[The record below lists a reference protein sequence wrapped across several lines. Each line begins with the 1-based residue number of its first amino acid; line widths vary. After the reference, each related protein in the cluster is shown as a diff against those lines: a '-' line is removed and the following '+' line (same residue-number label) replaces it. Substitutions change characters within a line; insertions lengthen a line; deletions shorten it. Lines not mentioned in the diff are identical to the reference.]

1 MHYVETFGA
10 YLDHNLP
17 APRQFVPG
25 AQVIEHQGGM
35 GVHYH
40 LDYLTPYWDPE
51 GGFRLDATYTGGI
64 GDDQPFHRFDGQF
77 STVHSLPEC
86 LGPLS
91 ETRLAWRLYG
101 AAALPDSGDY
111 YTLGGADLFRGFDLK
126 QRQGNA
132 VWVGSV
138 EWRVPVFRR
147 V

>member
-1 MHYVETFGA
+1 
-10 YLDHNLP
+10 
-17 APRQFVPG
+17 
-25 AQVIEHQGGM
+25 
-35 GVHYH
+35 
-40 LDYLTPYWDPE
+40 
-51 GGFRLDATYTGGI
+51 
-64 GDDQPFHRFDGQF
+64 HRFDGQF

-147 V
+147 VEWDFCDHVAGVRNVYIAPFYDVGNAYALSRQVAPIAHALGAGLRIDLAWFSFIERTTLRFDFAKTLN